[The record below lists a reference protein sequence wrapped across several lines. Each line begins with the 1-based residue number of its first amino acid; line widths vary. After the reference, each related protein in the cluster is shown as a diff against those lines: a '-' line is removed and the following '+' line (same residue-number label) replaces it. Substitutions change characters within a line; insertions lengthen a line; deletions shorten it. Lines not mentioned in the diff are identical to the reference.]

1 MLNANEKIKAVPA
14 GSEVSKLLNIPQK
27 TPLLSIER
35 LSYTY
40 GEKPVEWRLG
50 LCLTENYHYQT
61 ELE

>member
-1 MLNANEKIKAVPA
+1 MLKANEKIKAVAA
-14 GSEVSKLLNIPQK
+14 GDEVSKLLSISKK